1 MELESKRKT
10 FITNIRKYLVTL
22 GATFEKTSQDS
33 NSVYL
38 KYNDIR
44 IRVSDHFSPIK
55 HKGMNIIVCTNNAK
69 QSVVNTDG
77 GVLVYNSVGE
87 LKTFLKHWCDISV
100 CFNFGEIS
108 ELNTLIAKKQVRAN
122 ELSEEIRQKSLY
134 SDKLDKETLA
144 KEKRLNYA
152 KVVGDA
158 LDSKNKIT
166 LTEKQKARVA
176 ELIGEYAMQNEKA
189 KINITNK
196 SKKK

>member
-22 GATFEKTSQDS
+22 GATFEKASQDS

-77 GVLVYNSVGE
+77 GVLVYNNIGE

-108 ELNTLIAKKQVRAN
+108 ELNTLIAKKQLRAN
-122 ELSEEIRQKSLY
+122 ELSEEIRKKLLY

-144 KEKRLNYA
+144 KEKRLNFA

-158 LDSKNKIT
+158 LGSKIKIV
-166 LTEKQKARVA
+166 LTEKQKAGIIR
-176 ELIGEYAMQNEKA
+176 LIDEYTKQNEKA
-189 KINITNK
+189 KTK
-196 SKKK
+196 H

>member
-22 GATFEKTSQDS
+22 GATFEKASQDS

-77 GVLVYNSVGE
+77 GVLVYNNIGE

-122 ELSEEIRQKSLY
+122 ELSEEIRKKLLY

-144 KEKRLNYA
+144 KEKRLNFT

-158 LDSKNKIT
+158 LGSKIKIV
-166 LTEKQKARVA
+166 LTEKQKAGIVR
-176 ELIGEYAMQNEKA
+176 LIDEYTKQNEKA
-189 KINITNK
+189 KGSSKNK
-196 SKKK
+196 KQ

>member
-22 GATFEKTSQDS
+22 GATFEKASQDS

-38 KYNDIR
+38 KYNDVR

-77 GVLVYNSVGE
+77 GVLVYNNVGE

-108 ELNTLIAKKQVRAN
+108 ELNTLIAKKQLRAN
-122 ELSEEIRQKSLY
+122 ELSEEIRKKLLY

-144 KEKRLNYA
+144 KEKRLNFA

-158 LDSKNKIT
+158 LGSKIKIV
-166 LTEKQKARVA
+166 LTEKQKAGIIR
-176 ELIGEYAMQNEKA
+176 LIDEYTKQNEKA
-189 KINITNK
+189 KTK
-196 SKKK
+196 H

>member
-22 GATFEKTSQDS
+22 GATFEKASQDS

-44 IRVSDHFSPIK
+44 IRVSDHFSPVK
-55 HKGMNIIVCTNNAK
+55 HKGLNIIVCTNNAK

-87 LKTFLKHWCDISV
+87 LKTFLKNWCDISV

-158 LDSKNKIT
+158 LDSKSKIA
-166 LTEKQKARVA
+166 LTEKQKARVV

>member
-22 GATFEKTSQDS
+22 GATFEKASQDS

-77 GVLVYNSVGE
+77 GVLVYNNVGE

-122 ELSEEIRQKSLY
+122 ELSEEIRKKLLY

-144 KEKRLNYA
+144 KEKRLNFT

-158 LDSKNKIT
+158 LGSKIKIV
-166 LTEKQKARVA
+166 LTEKQKAGIVR
-176 ELIGEYAMQNEKA
+176 LIDEYTKQNEKA
-189 KINITNK
+189 KGSSKNK
-196 SKKK
+196 KQ

>member
-22 GATFEKTSQDS
+22 GATFEKASQDS

-69 QSVVNTDG
+69 QSIVNTDG
-77 GVLVYNSVGE
+77 GVLVYNNIGE

-108 ELNTLIAKKQVRAN
+108 ELNTLIAKKQLRAN
-122 ELSEEIRQKSLY
+122 ELSEEIRKKLLY

-144 KEKRLNYA
+144 KEKRLNFT

-158 LDSKNKIT
+158 LGSKIKIV
-166 LTEKQKARVA
+166 LTEKQKAGIVR
-176 ELIGEYAMQNEKA
+176 LIDEYTKQNEKA
-189 KINITNK
+189 KGSSKNK
-196 SKKK
+196 KQ